1 MSDRVFMREEVRE
14 ALEDIVKHR
23 NAKALNWAVNYA
35 DCGIDMIDSGC
46 NDYDLRTQLIYVKNN
61 ITHWRGEDAKRVRE
75 ILKRAI
81 GNL

>member
-1 MSDRVFMREEVRE
+1 MREEEIRD
-14 ALEDIVKHR
+14 ALRCIVDNRDK
-23 NAKALNWAVNYA
+23 KALNYAVNYA
-35 DCGIDMIDSGC
+35 YYALEMLNKGC
-46 NDYDLRTQLIYVKNN
+46 AADNYGFRVQLIYVKNN